1 MNTEITVALI
11 GLLGILIGSVCTLIG
26 KSRKDAAKEAAREQ
40 AQNDKFERIF
50 SEMEMIKKKLD
61 QHNHY
66 AEKFGEIEK
75 AIITIQ
81 KDIEYIKKG

>member
-1 MNTEITVALI
+1 MNTEIAVALI
-11 GLLGILIGSVCTLIG
+11 SLLGILSGSFCTLIG

-40 AQNDKFERIF
+40 AQNDKFEQIF
-50 SEMEMIKKKLD
+50 SETGMIKKKLD

-75 AIITIQ
+75 AIIKIQ